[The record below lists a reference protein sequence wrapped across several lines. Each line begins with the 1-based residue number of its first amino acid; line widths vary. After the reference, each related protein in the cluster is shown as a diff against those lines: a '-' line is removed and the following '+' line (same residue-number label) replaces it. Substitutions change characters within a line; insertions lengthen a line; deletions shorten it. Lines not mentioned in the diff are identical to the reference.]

1 MREMEARSST
11 TTTTIVET
19 KNDLSAHPTRS
30 SKRTLTD
37 DLHTT
42 FSTPMAWILV
52 LALIVTWSAVAVIMF
67 DLLDSKGLEG
77 PQPHRVRKTFK
88 EAGSLRGGIQHI
100 SSDPMK
106 AVNEAMDD
114 STDWITSILN
124 FMTNLVAPEEEE
136 EEGERHFVRKKGE
149 FLPPRKKLQRYG
161 PRRC

>member
-1 MREMEARSST
+1 MVLDIFGRQPDAPLSPGGQRWLLWSKAAGSESSVPCSSPNMTNGSRLRPLARSST

-77 PQPHRVRKTFK
+77 RFS
-88 EAGSLRGGIQHI
+88 SL
-100 SSDPMK
+100 
-106 AVNEAMDD
+106 
-114 STDWITSILN
+114 ILVPSFGKLFWN
-124 FMTNLVAPEEEE
+124 SFPEEII
-136 EEGERHFVRKKGE
+136 GWKQQ
-149 FLPPRKKLQRYG
+149 LIILLAT
-161 PRRC
+161 

>member
-77 PQPHRVRKTFK
+77 
-88 EAGSLRGGIQHI
+88 GIQHI